1 MAEFTLPKNSKVE
14 KGRYFSADK
23 SAKNLRKFHV
33 YRYDPSD
40 DSNPCV
46 DTYEI
51 DMDKCGP
58 MVLDGLIKIKSDY
71 DSSLTF
77 SKIMQGR
84 YLRIMFA
91 QH

>member
-1 MAEFTLPKNSKVE
+1 MAEFTLPKNSKME
-14 KGRYFSADK
+14 KGNYFSADK

-40 DSNPCV
+40 DANPHV

-58 MVLDGLIKIKSDY
+58 MVLDGLIKIKTDY
-71 DSSLTF
+71 DLSL
-77 SKIMQGR
+77 IH
-84 YLRIMFA
+84 I
-91 QH
+91 